1 MVIKIVFS
9 LLIASFTLS
18 SSASRL
24 YGLHEQKQYSKI
36 VKEFF
41 NREFINK
48 MQSKKDYA
56 ILSYALRK
64 EKRFRDDSKL
74 IARYLNKFHSEEH
87 KKISLLIKQKK
98 SINADEFSQPLKIY
112 YWHLYNDLAMV
123 LLSYKKKSPRIEQDK
138 KYFEQMRIILT
149 ELEFRDILV
158 EDLYS
163 KVIQHLQDLENKIY
177 RLTKSFYVQ
186 YLSWQN
192 SSELYRQSSGK
203 TTDLVLTNTGTC
215 IGGDIGIQNAFY
227 EYSLD
232 GCFIYGSG
240 KVSSF
245 GAPNITYNQTIPAYA
260 FKLAP
265 QLYRVVSSTNSK
277 IGIAFPIMYTI
288 QNLSKPG
295 DPDYQL
301 VKKSDISFLLTI
313 NSKWQF
319 DKWYVKTEFGQFIKK
334 EDSYWSIGIGRNF

>member
-177 RLTKSFYVQ
+177 RLTKGFYVQ

-215 IGGDIGIQNAFY
+215 IGGDIGIQ
-227 EYSLD
+227 
-232 GCFIYGSG
+232 
-240 KVSSF
+240 
-245 GAPNITYNQTIPAYA
+245 
-260 FKLAP
+260 
-265 QLYRVVSSTNSK
+265 
-277 IGIAFPIMYTI
+277 
-288 QNLSKPG
+288 
-295 DPDYQL
+295 
-301 VKKSDISFLLTI
+301 
-313 NSKWQF
+313 
-319 DKWYVKTEFGQFIKK
+319 
-334 EDSYWSIGIGRNF
+334 